1 MVCARSIEPPVVA
14 ADAGPMQIQLR
25 EGVVYR
31 CAGALRQSTAAGA
44 EGGKRDVSVKGQRSR
59 RRDDTVCGT
68 ARRRKSERA
77 DARKGFVLEGVVSC
91 GSSDESGRRTKL
103 DFGSSKPFDDHHCDI
118 MSTRLRDATSNPVS
132 SSP

>member
-1 MVCARSIEPPVVA
+1 MVCARSIEPFEPKPAVVA

-25 EGVVYR
+25 EGAVYR
-31 CAGALRQSTAAGA
+31 CAGALRQSTAASA
-44 EGGKRDVSVKGQRSR
+44 EGKKRDVSVKGRRSR

-77 DARKGFVLEGVVSC
+77 DARKGFVLERVVSC

-103 DFGSSKPFDDHHCDI
+103 DFGSSKSFDDHHR
-118 MSTRLRDATSNPVS
+118 STTLGAEPKIT
-132 SSP
+132 

>member
-1 MVCARSIEPPVVA
+1 MVA

-25 EGVVYR
+25 EGAVYR

-44 EGGKRDVSVKGQRSR
+44 EGEKRDVSVKGQRSR

-77 DARKGFVLEGVVSC
+77 DARKGFVLERVVSC

-103 DFGSSKPFDDHHCDI
+103 DFGSSKSFDDHHR
-118 MSTRLRDATSNPVS
+118 SATLGAEPKIT
-132 SSP
+132 